1 MASYKGHGFFVEL
14 ISYFLGAGHMLNR
27 AIRSTQPVHLNI
39 MELYLNMGGVIMRF
53 YTIKLPKFLGGL
65 IRAILGG
72 GKR

>member
-1 MASYKGHGFFVEL
+1 
-14 ISYFLGAGHMLNR
+14 
-27 AIRSTQPVHLNI
+27 
-39 MELYLNMGGVIMRF
+39 MRF